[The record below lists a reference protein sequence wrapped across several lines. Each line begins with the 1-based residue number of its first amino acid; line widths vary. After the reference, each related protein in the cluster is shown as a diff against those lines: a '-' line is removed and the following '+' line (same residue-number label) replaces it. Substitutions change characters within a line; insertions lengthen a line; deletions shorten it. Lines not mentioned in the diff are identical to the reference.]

1 MSIVIQKYGG
11 TSVSSIARM
20 HAVAERVQRAK
31 QAGHEVVVVASA
43 MAGETDRLLQLAQE
57 VAVTP
62 DRRELDML
70 LATGEMVSISL
81 LAMVLQEAGCE
92 AASFTGTQG
101 GIITNAAHTRARIK
115 QISAARLRKALATGI
130 VPVVAGFQG
139 ASESQDFTTL
149 GRGGSDLTAVALAAA
164 LHADVCE
171 IYTDVDG
178 VYSADPN
185 IVPEARRLARISY
198 DEMLELARLGA
209 KVLQARAVLFAQQYA
224 VPVVVKSSF
233 TEAAEGTLITK
244 ADQDMERVVVA
255 GVALD
260 KNQAKITLTRLPDRP
275 GIAAKLFG
283 GIARANIVVDMI
295 IQNASESG
303 LTDISFTVS
312 RPDAQQALAFARQLL
327 GELEAEEATLQTDIA
342 KVSIV
347 GVGMQS
353 HSGVAARMFEALAVE
368 NINILMI
375 STSEIKV
382 SCVIQ
387 DKYAELAVR
396 ILHDAFELGEDSAA

>member
-164 LHADVCE
+164 LQADVCE